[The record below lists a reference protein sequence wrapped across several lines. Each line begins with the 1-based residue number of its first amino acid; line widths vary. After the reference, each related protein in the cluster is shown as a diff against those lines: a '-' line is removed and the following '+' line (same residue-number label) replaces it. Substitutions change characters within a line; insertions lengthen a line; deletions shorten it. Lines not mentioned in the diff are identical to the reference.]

1 MKNSMERIIISNAS
15 DSMDWNKIK
24 FFKITFFV
32 RETTFI
38 KAKIFSLSQYL
49 EAQTHLY
56 YGRRHKGS

>member
-24 FFKITFFV
+24 FFV

-49 EAQTHLY
+49 EAQTLHY

>member
-24 FFKITFFV
+24 IFV
-32 RETTFI
+32 RETTFL

-49 EAQTHLY
+49 GAQTHLY
-56 YGRRHKGS
+56 YGRMHKGS